1 MINIS
6 TLKRS
11 RLEVMFWKIEKANWF
26 FDLDRNELVEKV
38 LKEIQNTYD
47 DVVGKGTAMA
57 PVFGCFFFLK
67 GKLSLRN
74 NEPSKAL
81 DDLLMAQKLFN
92 EHKFIRQNYLYHIA
106 HVFEKIADSYLKLEP
121 PNIDGAFRYLS
132 AAFTKASEK
141 AENFYNLDIPSL
153 TASIGRCYYTQGIK
167 EKQLGNLSCAK
178 EIFEKSIGYYT
189 KAMALDT
196 QMNLHKYDNFA
207 DKLVKRSE
215 SHVELGLLKV
225 SGALSDAVKDIR
237 EADDLRRKILQPPS
251 YKCTHTP
258 HLLGKFLCIKA
269 KQEYENKHKGKYYRM
284 NLDYP

>member
-81 DDLLMAQKLFN
+81 G
-92 EHKFIRQNYLYHIA
+92 E
-106 HVFEKIADSYLKLEP
+106 
-121 PNIDGAFRYLS
+121 
-132 AAFTKASEK
+132 
-141 AENFYNLDIPSL
+141 IP
-153 TASIGRCYYTQGIK
+153 
-167 EKQLGNLSCAK
+167 
-178 EIFEKSIGYYT
+178 
-189 KAMALDT
+189 
-196 QMNLHKYDNFA
+196 
-207 DKLVKRSE
+207 
-215 SHVELGLLKV
+215 
-225 SGALSDAVKDIR
+225 
-237 EADDLRRKILQPPS
+237 
-251 YKCTHTP
+251 KCP
-258 HLLGKFLCIKA
+258 IYIWWF
-269 KQEYENKHKGKYYRM
+269 
-284 NLDYP
+284 